1 MSNTSRIAKN
11 TLALY
16 FRQILIML
24 VSLYTVRV
32 VLSTLGAEDYGIY
45 NVVAG
50 VVTMFGFL
58 SGAMATASQRYFSFE
73 MGKEN
78 ENSGLSRIFSVTLT
92 IYALI
97 ALIIIVLAE
106 TVGLWFVNTKLV
118 IPENRMTAANV
129 IYQCAVGSFL
139 FTVMTTPYMS
149 DIIAHENMNVYAYV
163 SIVEA
168 VLKLAIVFVLRIG
181 HADRLILY
189 GILLLCVAAIN
200 TSLYRLYCRRH
211 YTECRLKFLWDGK
224 LFKDMFSF
232 IGWTLFGQFSTVVR
246 YQAITI
252 LLNQFFSPVVVA
264 AKSIAQ
270 QVTNAV
276 NVFSAN
282 FNTSLYPPIIKE
294 YSAGNKDEMFRLINN
309 GCKMTFFLMWV
320 FTLPLVLHL
329 DFVMALWLK
338 EVPEWTLLFTR
349 LSLIE
354 VLINSLSYPIATAAR
369 APGKMRTYELTLG
382 IMQIFIFIISLVL
395 FKMGFPAW
403 STFAVGIGMTALM
416 MIVRLFIVR
425 RLVQFSITRFTVKVI
440 LPIFVICLVSAG
452 ISIFLYILFPKT
464 AFFRIL
470 HILLCVIFSAVSM
483 LFIGMNREQREK
495 TMFMLKMKLLHSK
508 GGEK

>member
-1 MSNTSRIAKN
+1 M
-11 TLALY
+11 
-16 FRQILIML
+16 
-24 VSLYTVRV
+24 
-32 VLSTLGAEDYGIY
+32 
-45 NVVAG
+45 
-50 VVTMFGFL
+50 
-58 SGAMATASQRYFSFE
+58 
-73 MGKEN
+73 
-78 ENSGLSRIFSVTLT
+78 TLT
-92 IYALI
+92 IYALM
-97 ALIIIVLAE
+97 ALIIILLAE
-106 TVGLWFVNTKLV
+106 TLGLWFVNAKLV
-118 IPENRMTAANV
+118 IPESRMAAANV

-168 VLKLAIVFVLRIG
+168 VLKLVIVFVLRIG
-181 HADRLILY
+181 HIDKLILY

-200 TSLYRLYCRRH
+200 TSMYRFYCKGH
-211 YTECRLKFLWDGK
+211 YSECRFRFLWDGK
-224 LFKDMFSF
+224 LFRDMFSF
-232 IGWTLFGQFSTVVR
+232 IGWTLFGQFTTVVR
-246 YQAITI
+246 YQAVTI
-252 LLNQFFSPVVVA
+252 LLNQFFTPVVVA

-294 YSAGNKDEMFRLINN
+294 YSAGNKDEMFRLINS

-329 DFVMALWLK
+329 DFVMSLWLK

-354 VLINSLSYPIATAAR
+354 VLITSLSYPITTVAR

-382 IMQIFIFIISLVL
+382 IMQIFIFVISLVL

-403 STFAVGIGMTALM
+403 STFAVGIGMTVLM
-416 MIVRLFIVR
+416 MVVRLSIVRILIR
-425 RLVQFSITRFTVKVI
+425 FSISRFVVEVM
-440 LPIFVICLVSAG
+440 LPISAICLISAG
-452 ISIFLYILFPKT
+452 ISVFSYMLFPK
-464 AFFRIL
+464 AVIFRII
-470 HILLCVIFSAVSM
+470 HIFLCVAVSAVSM
-483 LFIGMNREQREK
+483 FFIGMNSEQRGRAVIV
-495 TMFMLKMKLLHSK
+495 LKRKLLHSN

>member
-1 MSNTSRIAKN
+1 
-11 TLALY
+11 
-16 FRQILIML
+16 ML

-32 VLSTLGAEDYGIY
+32 VLATLGAEDYGIY

-73 MGKEN
+73 MGKGTET
-78 ENSGLSRIFSVTLT
+78 SLSKIFSVTLS
-92 IYALI
+92 IYAL
-97 ALIIIVLAE
+97 LCLVIILFAE
-106 TVGLWFVNTKLV
+106 TLGLWFVNYKLV
-118 IPENRMTAANV
+118 IPENRMAAANV

-139 FTVMTTPYMS
+139 LTVMTTPYMS

-168 VLKLAIVFVLRIG
+168 VLKLVVVLVLRIG
-181 HADRLILY
+181 HADKLVLY
-189 GILLLCVAAIN
+189 GVLLLCVAAIN
-200 TSLYRLYCRRH
+200 TSLYRSYCRRR
-211 YTECRLKFLWDGK
+211 YTECRFRLLWDGK
-224 LFKDMFSF
+224 LFREMFSF
-232 IGWTLFGQFSTVVR
+232 IGWTLFGQFTTVVR
-246 YQAITI
+246 YQAVTI
-252 LLNQFFSPVVVA
+252 LLNQFFTPVVVA

-294 YSAGNKDEMFRLINN
+294 YSFGNKEEMFRLINS

-329 DFVMALWLK
+329 DFVMSLWLK

-354 VLINSLSYPIATAAR
+354 VLINSLSYPISTAAR
-369 APGKMRTYELTLG
+369 APGKMRAYELTLG
-382 IMQIFIFIISLVL
+382 IMQILIFAISLVL
-395 FKMGFPAW
+395 FKAGFPAW

-425 RLVQFSITRFTVKVI
+425 NLVQFSIARFAVEVM
-440 LPIFVICLVSAG
+440 LPIFAICLVSAG
-452 ISIFLYILFPKT
+452 ISIFSYMLFPET
-464 AFFRIL
+464 VIFRIF
-470 HILLCVIFSAVSM
+470 HIFLCVAVSAVSM
-483 LFIGMNREQREK
+483 LFIGMDRNQREK
-495 TMFMLKMKLLHSK
+495 TVLMLKRKLLHSN